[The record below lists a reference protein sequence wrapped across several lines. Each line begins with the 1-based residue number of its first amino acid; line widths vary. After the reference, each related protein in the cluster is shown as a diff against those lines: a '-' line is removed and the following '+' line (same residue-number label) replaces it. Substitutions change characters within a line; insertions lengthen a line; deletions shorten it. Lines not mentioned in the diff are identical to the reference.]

1 MGWEEDL
8 SEIGVGDRMERDEL
22 GGDGEGV
29 HLKEARRGKGRKEEG
44 RSASNS
50 ISGTRGKGA

>member
-8 SEIGVGDRMERDEL
+8 SEIGVGDRVERDEL

-29 HLKEARRGKGRKEEG
+29 HLNGARRGKGRKEEG
-44 RSASNS
+44 RSASTS
-50 ISGTRGKGA
+50 ISGTRGERA